1 MKPCS
6 VHSVNVARDTF
17 FIAAALSGL
26 QSLNYIAN
34 ASLSGDQSSADSRS
48 TKALFLSTI
57 ITNVVFV
64 HIGER
69 GFHTLLLT
77 VFTGMMA
84 YYRYSARSTKYQIAR
99 TLLDLDWQVL
109 VLLFILFNRPSSLK
123 EAPSTHVF
131 LNL

>member
-1 MKPCS
+1 MIDISCSQMKPCS

-34 ASLSGDQSSADSRS
+34 ASLSGDQSSSDSRS

-64 HIGER
+64 HIGKR
-69 GFHTLLLT
+69 
-77 VFTGMMA
+77 
-84 YYRYSARSTKYQIAR
+84 I
-99 TLLDLDWQVL
+99 
-109 VLLFILFNRPSSLK
+109 IISSLHICRDDGLL
-123 EAPSTHVF
+123 SI
-131 LNL
+131 